1 MQHPVPVVSSPGNKG
16 KLKSH
21 CVLPVAPARKSDLQR
36 NGVQIVITD
45 GEGVSRCVMM
55 ERTDSMLDM
64 FTILQHA
71 QMVPQDVLPWD
82 QGLSGAT
89 AAELRE
95 NRRSVLYDVGRLSA
109 DLAEVV
115 LGPTPDQP
123 CREHSAMRSRSMISA
138 APKVP
143 QGQRPSFAMV
153 YRELAQFMPV
163 ETLVQAQLL
172 KDTDRGPQVVS
183 LVGKLNWIRA
193 FKGAQQKLVLHAAR
207 KLAKMKNRPDAPVWE
222 ELSKNHIAQPQALL
236 QTTRPPFSY
245 KNVGLQPNVSVESQ
259 ISILSQ
265 CRRSSDLPVRRS
277 SGEHTAPV
285 ASVDSKQPHQTI
297 SEESPTPLWQHHK
310 QALDDTWDMDFA
322 QPQSD
327 RPDRTDP
334 QLPRR
339 SSDLLKGMDLD
350 DADLFAHDWIGLPQ
364 DSYSLGANILGT
376 IDE

>member
-1 MQHPVPVVSSPGNKG
+1 
-16 KLKSH
+16 
-21 CVLPVAPARKSDLQR
+21 
-36 NGVQIVITD
+36 
-45 GEGVSRCVMM
+45 
-55 ERTDSMLDM
+55 MLDM

-207 KLAKMKNRPDAPVWE
+207 KLAKV
-222 ELSKNHIAQPQALL
+222 H
-236 QTTRPPFSY
+236 
-245 KNVGLQPNVSVESQ
+245 SV
-259 ISILSQ
+259 
-265 CRRSSDLPVRRS
+265 
-277 SGEHTAPV
+277 
-285 ASVDSKQPHQTI
+285 
-297 SEESPTPLWQHHK
+297 
-310 QALDDTWDMDFA
+310 
-322 QPQSD
+322 
-327 RPDRTDP
+327 
-334 QLPRR
+334 
-339 SSDLLKGMDLD
+339 
-350 DADLFAHDWIGLPQ
+350 
-364 DSYSLGANILGT
+364 
-376 IDE
+376 